1 MKNNSQ
7 HSIYINQNIVNIA
20 VYVTNYLLATKI
32 KMSYRFILI
41 TKQIAITKSF
51 FRYDDY
57 GKTYLGKGI

>member
-51 FRYDDY
+51 FRYDDS
-57 GKTYLGKGI
+57 I